1 MNILGINGYDDWF
14 HDPSACLLKDG
25 KLIYFIEEERLIRKK
40 RAVGQVPYSAIH
52 KCLLEGNLQ
61 WDDIDIIAV
70 GWDIPLLASRL
81 TKPLLKDTIVK
92 NLLQSIGVHPE
103 FPTSQVIFIPH
114 HEAHAWSSLCLSPEK
129 QSLVLIIDGQGD
141 TESTSV
147 FRYKNGQI
155 ERLIMLDARF
165 SLGYFYEGA
174 SWFVG
179 LDLDGTGKLM
189 GLAAYANEPSAI
201 AFELAGESGY
211 STLVP
216 NQLTEIFDDNL
227 DHAKSVVNG
236 FWIPYFSRLY
246 PKLAWKN
253 LPVELPKIYREQ
265 LASIPEAIKL
275 AGLAQ
280 ETVEKVV
287 LNLINTFIDD
297 ADSAIV
303 LAGGVAL
310 NCKMNGVI
318 AKAYPD
324 RDIFI
329 QPASHDAGVALGAAI
344 ATSLKIGEW
353 PVLLQDF
360 PYTGSSYSDLEIQ
373 NILKELGIK
382 FEKADD
388 VAEVASELIANSK
401 VIGWFQGRAEVGPRA
416 LGARSILARPDST
429 DIRDRINQEIKRR
442 ENWRPLSPA
451 VLHHFGNQL
460 FESYK
465 FSPYMLVGYKA
476 TTKGKEIL
484 AGTVHIDGTARP
496 QSVSPDVS
504 PERFCSLVERFFHKT
519 GIPSLLNTSFNLAG
533 EPIVNTPQEAV
544 NTFQH
549 SNLDALVIGNCIIR
563 RVKKIGGDDSMCNG
577 SQTNCN

>member
-25 KLIYFIEEERLIRKK
+25 KLIFFIEEERLIRKK
-40 RAVGQVPYSAIH
+40 NAIGQVPTYAVQ
-52 KCLLEGNLQ
+52 KCLVTGNLS
-61 WDDIDIIAV
+61 WNDIDIVAV

-81 TKPLLKDTIVK
+81 EKPLPQDTIVK
-92 NLLQSIGVHPE
+92 NLLHSLGAPQD
-103 FPTSQVIFIPH
+103 FPTNRVIFISH
-114 HEAHAWSSLCLSPEK
+114 HEAHAWSGLCLCPE
-129 QSLVLIIDGQGD
+129 QQALVLIIDGQGD

-147 FRYKNGQI
+147 FRYSNGQLQP
-155 ERLIMLDARF
+155 LITLDARF

-179 LDLDGTGKLM
+179 LNLDGAGKLM
-189 GLAAYANEPSAI
+189 GLAAYANEPSVI
-201 AFELAGESGY
+201 AFDLTGESGY

-216 NQLTEIFDDNL
+216 TELTATFDDNL

-246 PKLAWKN
+246 PKLAWEN

-265 LASIPEAIKL
+265 LASIPEAIKI

-287 LNLINTFIDD
+287 LNIINTFIAD

-318 AKAYPD
+318 AEAYPD

-344 ATSLKIGEW
+344 ATSRQFGEW
-353 PVLLQDF
+353 PLLLQDF

-373 NILKELGIK
+373 EILKDLGVK
-382 FEKADD
+382 FEQVHDI
-388 VAEVASELIANSK
+388 AEIASDLIVKEK

-416 LGARSILARPDST
+416 LGARSILARPDSLA
-429 DIRDRINQEIKRR
+429 IRDRINREIKGR
-442 ENWRPLSPA
+442 ERWRPLSPA
-451 VLHHFGNQL
+451 VLDRFGNKL

-465 FSPYMLVGYKA
+465 FSPYMLLGYKV
-476 TTKGKEIL
+476 TPLGKKIL
-484 AGTVHIDGTARP
+484 AGTIHIDGTARP
-496 QSVSPDVS
+496 QSISPSVSPQ
-504 PERFCSLVERFFHKT
+504 RFYSLVEAVFQKT
-519 GIPSLLNTSFNLAG
+519 DIPSVLNTSFNLAG
-533 EPIVNTPQEAV
+533 EPIVNTPHQAV
-544 NTFQH
+544 DTFQR
-549 SNLDALVIGNCIIR
+549 SNLDALVIGDCIVNR
-563 RVKKIGGDDSMCNG
+563 
-577 SQTNCN
+577 